1 MIAGSATAVV
11 ITVAGSILLA
21 PIPGS
26 ALTILGIGLGGF
38 VAGKWAKIAGSYQGA
53 LAAVG
58 WIVVAAIGLIPTPG
72 YGSNVF
78 ADTVVIIVFDVIALA
93 VGSFGGW
100 LADRA
105 SSSDR
110 DRGR

>member
-1 MIAGSATAVV
+1 VIVTVVGST
-11 ITVAGSILLA
+11 LLA
-21 PIPGS
+21 PIAGGAS
-26 ALTILGIGLGGF
+26 TIIGIGLGGF
-38 VAGKWAKIAGSYQGA
+38 VAGKWAKTAGSYHGA

-72 YGSNVF
+72 YGSNVL

-93 VGSFGGW
+93 VGSLGGA
-100 LADRA
+100 LARTDRV

-110 DRGR
+110 DRGRRPGT

>member
-1 MIAGSATAVV
+1 M
-11 ITVAGSILLA
+11 
-21 PIPGS
+21 
-26 ALTILGIGLGGF
+26 
-38 VAGKWAKIAGSYQGA
+38 AGKWAKIAGSYHGA

-58 WIVVAAIGLIPTPG
+58 WIVVAALGLIPTPG
-72 YGSNVF
+72 YGSNVL

-93 VGSFGGW
+93 VGSLGGW
-100 LADRA
+100 LASDRV